1 MSSSSNAYLGNQ
13 YQDKRKGLTETFVCV
28 QRIRLSACDYNLAR
42 GVGSGIR
49 DAFEL
54 CDVCSLWGAPLT

>member
-42 GVGSGIR
+42 GLVPEFGTPSNCATSVACG
-49 DAFEL
+49 
-54 CDVCSLWGAPLT
+54 VPP